1 MSERPDGPWDPG
13 LQIERTTLAWLRT
26 TLAFVVG
33 LLVLLRLIGHESALA
48 ALICAL
54 LTLPLGL
61 AISWLVWRRHLHSER
76 RLRERAPLPGAA
88 LPAAVTAL
96 AVLAGGA
103 GLAYVLFS

>member
-33 LLVLLRLIGHESALA
+33 LLVLLRLIGHENTVA
-48 ALICAL
+48 AVICAV

-61 AISWLVWRRHLHSER
+61 AISWLVWRRHLHSES
-76 RLRERAPLPGAA
+76 RLHQRAPLPGAA
-88 LPAAVTAL
+88 LPAAASALSAL
-96 AVLAGGA
+96 AGCA
-103 GLAYVLFS
+103 GLVYVLFT